1 MQAMSTGFEEVKD
14 ALVGDIDQMRRTAKE
29 LRKASEDVSHDV
41 CVTMQNMAS
50 SLEKTTGT
58 LYEIYSGQ
66 PSTPTDYSDYPSNFL
81 EGSDDSDDG
90 SDDRPDPRFDD
101 PYYLDT
107 DDEC

>member
-1 MQAMSTGFEEVKD
+1 
-14 ALVGDIDQMRRTAKE
+14 
-29 LRKASEDVSHDV
+29 VSHDV

-50 SLEKTTGT
+50 SLEETAGT

-66 PSTPTDYSDYPSNFL
+66 TSTPADYSDYPSNFL
-81 EGSDDSDDG
+81 ECSNDFDDG

-107 DDEC
+107 DNKC